1 MVFNALKWTKSFI
14 RIKISKYLSF
24 LIIILILTQVKALFF
39 IKWLKAYSKEVINML
54 ATLGYLMVFVFMFLI
69 MTGRLS
75 AIIALITVPVTF
87 AIIGGF
93 APDLGTMVMDGIS
106 KLAPTGV
113 MLMFAILYFGIMID
127 AGLFDPVVGKILKFV
142 KGDPAKIVV
151 GTAILALLVSL
162 DGDGTTTYMITISAM
177 FPLYQ
182 RLGMNPLIL
191 PAVTIC
197 AAGVTNLT
205 PWGGPTARVVSALGL
220 DVYDVFVPMI
230 PGMIGGALFIIF
242 VAYLFG
248 KSERKRVGVIDINNL
263 PKSEILSKSEIAAT
277 VDHVVKITKR
287 PHLLWVNFGLTVL
300 LMAALISGI
309 LPLAPLFMIA
319 FAVALIINYP
329 NLKEQKDRLQEHSGN
344 VLAVVS
350 LVFAAGIFTGILSG
364 TGMVDAMANGLVAVI
379 PESFGPYLPVIT
391 GLLSMPF
398 TFFISNDAFYFGM
411 IPIIAETAANYGIAP
426 EIIARASLIGQPVHL
441 LSPLVASTF
450 LLVGMSK
457 VDFGKFQKFTLL
469 PAIGT
474 SLAMLIVSL
483 IIGVV
488 TL

>member
-1 MVFNALKWTKSFI
+1 M
-14 RIKISKYLSF
+14 
-24 LIIILILTQVKALFF
+24 KALFF
-39 IKWLKAYSKEVINML
+39 KVCLKAYSKGVNKML
-54 ATLGYLMVFVFMFLI
+54 AILGYLMVFVFMFLI

-75 AIIALITVPVTF
+75 AIIALITVPVIF
-87 AIIGGF
+87 SIFGGF
-93 APDLGTMVMDGIS
+93 SSDLGTMVMDGIG

-127 AGLFDPVVGKILKFV
+127 AGLFDPVVGKVLKIV
-142 KGDPAKIVV
+142 KGDPVKIVI
-151 GTAILALLVSL
+151 GTAILAMVVSL
-162 DGDGTTTYMITISAM
+162 DGDGTTTYMITISAL
-177 FPLYQ
+177 FPLYL

-191 PAVTIC
+191 PAVTIM
-197 AAGVTNLT
+197 AAGITNLT

-220 DVYDVFVPMI
+220 DMYDVFVPMI
-230 PGMIGGALFIIF
+230 PAMIGGAVFLIFI
-242 VAYLFG
+242 AYLFG
-248 KSERKRVGVIDINNL
+248 KSERKRVGVIDINHL

-277 VDHVVKITKR
+277 VDQAINITKR

-329 NLKEQKDRLQEHSGN
+329 NLKEQKERLQEHSGN

-364 TGMVDAMANGLVAVI
+364 TGMVDAMANSLVAII
-379 PESFGPYLPVIT
+379 PDAMGPYLPVLT
-391 GLLSMPF
+391 GIISMPF

-411 IPIIAETAANYGIAP
+411 IPIIAETASNYGIAP
-426 EIIARASLIGQPVHL
+426 EIIARASLVGQPVHL

-457 VDFGKFQKFTLL
+457 VDFGRFQRFTLL
-469 PAIGT
+469 PAIGL
-474 SLAMLIVSL
+474 SMVMLVVAL
-483 IIGVV
+483 ILGVI